1 MEGDFTATSHSPNES
16 IYILSNLWT
25 FGQIAFHKGI
35 IAKDSGALPAYV
47 SSVFA
52 KRTVGLQ

>member
-1 MEGDFTATSHSPNES
+1 MEGDVSATFYSTTKS
-16 IYILSNLWT
+16 IYFLSNLWA
-25 FGQIAFHKGI
+25 FGQIAFHNGI

-47 SSVFA
+47 SSIFA